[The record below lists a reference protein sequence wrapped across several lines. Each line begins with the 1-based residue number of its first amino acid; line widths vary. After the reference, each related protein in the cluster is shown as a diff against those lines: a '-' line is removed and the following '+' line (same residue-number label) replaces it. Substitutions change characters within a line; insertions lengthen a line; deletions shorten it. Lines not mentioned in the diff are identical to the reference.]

1 MSFERNRKTVDV
13 WYCSPQKR
21 EDNRDSKTQNE

>member
-1 MSFERNRKTVDV
+1 MTVDV

-21 EDNRDSKTQNE
+21 EDNRDFKTQNE